1 MADKSPTTL
10 SRGERQALAERLSDH
25 ADGIDNIAAHDLEVD
40 LRAAA
45 KALAEHPPAADDD
58 DLTEEERRVERR
70 FLAASLATQISHQD
84 REEALK
90 TAAEVQNVVRFIL
103 GAPEAP
109 RG

>member
-1 MADKSPTTL
+1 MAGEQDH
-10 SRGERQALAERLSDH
+10 SRNALASRLIDH

-45 KALAEHPPAADDD
+45 KALQEAEQVPPATDDD
-58 DLTEEERRVERR
+58 DLTEKKQRVERR
-70 FLAASLATQISHQD
+70 FLAASLAVQISHQD
-84 REEALK
+84 QEEALK